1 MHTKNSQNGKTQRHD
16 NSGCYAAPQAITD
29 E

>member
-16 NSGCYAAPQAITD
+16 NSGCSAALPAFTD